1 VAYVRTVKTASG
13 ATAVQI
19 VWSSTRGARKIEHLG
34 SAHDEQQLA
43 ALRASGEEKIA
54 AGQTALDLGI
64 GEAPPAGPL
73 PITASRMAVLWDT
86 LDSAYR
92 RLGFDTATGSD
103 AVFRDLVLARIIE
116 PTSKL
121 DSLRVLEE
129 VGQVPPSY
137 RTITRRLPV
146 YAKSAWRQVLSAA
159 CADHAGIGPA
169 TLLLYDV
176 TTLYFETDTEDEFR
190 KPGFSKE
197 RRLEPQITVGLLTD
211 PAGFPL
217 QIEAF
222 EGNRAET
229 TTMLPTIEAFTAAH
243 QLEAGQVT
251 IVADAGMVSAANKQ
265 ALEAVGLR
273 FIIGERLGASVPWII
288 ADRHKRHPGQEPDD
302 QMVLTQPIPAG
313 PSDRRRDHVVYYQ
326 YRAARARRT
335 LKGIDEQI
343 AKAQSAVDGKIP
355 VKRNRFVTIKDAKK
369 SINRDLE
376 TRNRTLA
383 GWKAYVTNIDA
394 PTPEFVIGSYHQLWR
409 IEKSFRMTKSDLA
422 ARPIYH
428 RLRERI
434 DAHLTIVF
442 AALAIT
448 RLIEGRTGWSIKK
461 FITTA
466 RRYRT
471 IEIQAGPQAITAA
484 DPVPA
489 ELQDAITALLAHQIV
504 LSQAPSTITRI
515 IREVATSVQV
525 RQ

>member
-1 VAYVRTVKTASG
+1 MAYVRTVKTASG

-19 VWSSTRGARKIEHLG
+19 VWSSTRGSRKIEHLG
-34 SAHDEQQLA
+34 SARDEQQLA
-43 ALRASGEEKIA
+43 ALRAAGEEKIA
-54 AGQTALDLGI
+54 AGQTVLDLGI
-64 GEAPPAGPL
+64 GEAPAVGPL
-73 PITASRMAVLWDT
+73 PITASRMAVLWDA
-86 LDSAYR
+86 LDGAYR
-92 RLGFDTATGSD
+92 RLGFDTATGGD

-129 VGQVPPSY
+129 VGRVAQSY

-146 YAKSAWRQVLSAA
+146 YAKPVWRQALSAA

-229 TTMLPTIEAFTAAH
+229 TTMLPTIAAFTAAH
-243 QLEAGQVT
+243 HLPAGQVT
-251 IVADAGMVSAANKQ
+251 VVADAGMVSAANKQ
-265 ALEAVGLR
+265 ALEAAGLR

-288 ADRHKRHPGQEPDD
+288 DDWRKRHPGQEPDD
-302 QMVLTQPIPAG
+302 QFVLTQPMPAG
-313 PSDRRRDHVVYYQ
+313 PTDKRRDHVVYYQ

-343 AKAQSAVDGKIP
+343 IKAQKAVDGKIP
-355 VKRNRFVTIKDAKK
+355 VKRNRFVTIKNATK
-369 SINRDLE
+369 SVNRDLE
-376 TRNRTLA
+376 ARNRAVA

-428 RLRERI
+428 RLRESI

-448 RLIEGRTGWSIKK
+448 RLIEGRAGWSIKK
-461 FITTA
+461 FVTTA

-471 IEIQAGPQAITAA
+471 IEIQAGPQSITAA

-489 ELQDAITALLAHQIV
+489 ELQDAINAILAH
-504 LSQAPSTITRI
+504 
-515 IREVATSVQV
+515 
-525 RQ
+525 